1 MNWFKEVFG
10 RIWAVW
16 AIVLFSITMLF
27 FLIPVALFCLT
38 TAEPKRT
45 HRFIRYARIWMAVF
59 LPGIGCPLFVRGK
72 EHFKKGQPYIV
83 ICNHNALMDVPISSP
98 AIPGGNKTIAKAEM
112 AKVPVFG
119 MIYKLGSVLVD
130 RKSDRSRKESYTK
143 MKEVLAMGLHMCIY
157 PEGTRNTTDQ
167 PLKPFHDGAFRLAID
182 TKTPIIAG
190 VISYTRIVNPPDK
203 GFYLMPHPLLIEFL
217 EPIEVTENDT
227 TDSLKERA
235 FAMMGK
241 KVRCET

>member
-10 RIWAVW
+10 RIWALW
-16 AIVLFSITMLF
+16 AMLLFTLTMVV
-27 FLIPVALFCLT
+27 FLIPVALFCMT
-38 TAEPKRT
+38 IGEPRRT
-45 HRFIRYARIWMAVF
+45 HRFIRYSRIWMGVF
-59 LPGIGCPLFVRGK
+59 LPGIGCPLFVKGK

-119 MIYKLGSVLVD
+119 IIYKLGSVLVD
-130 RKSDRSRKESYTK
+130 RKSDKSRKESYGR

-182 TKTPIIAG
+182 TRTPIIPG
-190 VISYTRIVNPPDK
+190 VIFNTRKVNPPHK
-203 GFYLMPHPLLIEFL
+203 SFYLMPHPLRIEFL
-217 EPIEVTENDT
+217 EPIEVLDT
-227 TDSLKERA
+227 DTVDSLKERA
-235 FAMMGK
+235 YGLMSD
-241 KVRCET
+241 KVKGEK